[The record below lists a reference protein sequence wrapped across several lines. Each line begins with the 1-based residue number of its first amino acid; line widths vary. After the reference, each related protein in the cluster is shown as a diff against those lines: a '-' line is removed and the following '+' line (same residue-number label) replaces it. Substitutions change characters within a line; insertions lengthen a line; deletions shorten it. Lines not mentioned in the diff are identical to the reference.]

1 MHPNSLVNYGL
12 TKVEVSYMFGPDGT
26 DPILLE
32 ENWSLKSKDDS
43 DQEIVVDIP
52 MSGMRFPLTENFSSS
67 SLLIGYAK
75 PVLKLL
81 DGV

>member
-1 MHPNSLVNYGL
+1 M
-12 TKVEVSYMFGPDGT
+12 EVSYMFGPDDI

-32 ENWSLKSKDDS
+32 ESWSLKSKDDS

-52 MSGMRFPLTENFSSS
+52 MYGMRNTPMVNFSSS

-81 DGV
+81 GGV